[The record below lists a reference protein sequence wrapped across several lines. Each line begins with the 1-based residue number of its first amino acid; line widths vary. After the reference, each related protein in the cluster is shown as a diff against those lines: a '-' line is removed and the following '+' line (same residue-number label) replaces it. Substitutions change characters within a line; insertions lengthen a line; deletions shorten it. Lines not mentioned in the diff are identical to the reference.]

1 MSKHVE
7 ENNFDMLNK
16 FQNCSRYI
24 DDLLCINNDQAMD
37 AVMNDIYPSELNLTT
52 DGALLQSNYLDLGLE
67 VVNNKIR
74 YKLFDK
80 RDAFGFEIVNF
91 PDLSGNIPRKQ
102 SYGVFVSQLI
112 RYARCCQDVSDF
124 RQAILALV
132 GRLTQQRF
140 SIGQLRR
147 SFVKFVDSY
156 YDLVYKYG
164 VNVCDTCLKDF

>member
-1 MSKHVE
+1 M
-7 ENNFDMLNK
+7 
-16 FQNCSRYI
+16 
-24 DDLLCINNDQAMD
+24 
-37 AVMNDIYPSELNLTT
+37 
-52 DGALLQSNYLDLGLE
+52 
-67 VVNNKIR
+67 
-74 YKLFDK
+74 
-80 RDAFGFEIVNF
+80 NF

-112 RYARCCQDVSDF
+112 RSARCQDVSDF

-147 SFVKFVDSY
+147 SFVNFVDSY

-164 VNVCDTCLKDF
+164 VNVCDTY